1 MKRQSKRPHKV
12 LDQDNSGDTF
22 DGSFEQ
28 AFSLVDAAFTSAMIS
43 GTSPEALLAALSYGF
58 LQVAAERRGTP
69 QTAQEEWISDADL
82 VWEPVFINILDFVET
97 FEGEYNYDEAFDEIS
112 FLQTECNVRPMRL
125 SEIEERRHGKVAFNI
140 LAWTL
145 ESLARQRT
153 EARYVELGLLIEWF
167 KVSATINECAL
178 ERYAIVRYH
187 AALVYNNYD
196 AVLAA
201 ID

>member
-1 MKRQSKRPHKV
+1 ME
-12 LDQDNSGDTF
+12 QDNSEDTF
-22 DGSFEQ
+22 DESFEQ
-28 AFSLVDAAFTSAMIS
+28 AFSLVDAAFTSAMVS

-58 LQVAAERRGTP
+58 LQVAAERRGAP
-69 QTAQEEWISDADL
+69 QTAQEEWVSDADL
-82 VWEPVFINILDFVET
+82 VWEPVFANILDFVES

-153 EARYVELGLLIEWF
+153 EALDVELGLLIEWF

-187 AALVYNNYD
+187 APLIYNSYDLVIAGVN
-196 AVLAA
+196 
-201 ID
+201 